1 MYYGDLRANS
11 GKVPHSRAHWCWE
24 LLMISVHYGW
34 LLNQWPPEYWPT
46 SRSEAV
52 EHCSVFCQEQKEL
65 CKIKW
70 APGWTAVTASSGLN
84 GLRFDRTDWV
94 IQKPKFVM
102 RLAILSQYKFGF
114 NNSSAH
120 TYIHIIITSFSQLF
134 SKWHYIVTPV
144 GGDNWLD
151 LMRDSFKIADSF
163 REESNESCY
172 KSLNW
177 FARNTESFSYKLV
190 A

>member
-1 MYYGDLRANS
+1 MGHSNNVLVDFYFVLKTMYYGDHRANS

-24 LLMISVHYGW
+24 RLMISVHYGW

-70 APGWTAVTASSGLN
+70 APGWTAVTASSELN
-84 GLRFDRTDWV
+84 GLRLDWTDWV
-94 IQKPKFVM
+94 IQKRKSAGCFGKKVETHVQQCKFVM
-102 RLAILSQYKFGF
+102 WLAILSRY
-114 NNSSAH
+114 NYSLAH
-120 TYIHIIITSFSQLF
+120 TYVYIYILLLIFLNFCFKITSDS
-134 SKWHYIVTPV
+134 YISR
-144 GGDNWLD
+144 W
-151 LMRDSFKIADSF
+151 
-163 REESNESCY
+163 
-172 KSLNW
+172 W
-177 FARNTESFSYKLV
+177 QV